1 MMNLAKLS
9 RRFSALMLALVML
22 MTGFV
27 VPAYAQGDW
36 DMLNIRL
43 MWTDANGN
51 TQEAYAAPVSWS
63 QDQSYWVQVTADAP
77 LSALMMNISHP
88 NHAYVFDPADGS
100 TLMNVV
106 DASSLDGTSMVTI
119 NAYENDAWADSFNLY
134 VSTSISMPEEPRQ
147 EPARA
152 TVHVVYKDI
161 FENYLGENYVELVE
175 GDDANN
181 TIYAPSIDGYS
192 ISGADSVFVTVTAD
206 GASPSTV
213 EFYYAKNLAQIP
225 VTVQYKDQNG
235 NLLGE
240 NTVTLTE
247 GDDANNTVYAAEIPG
262 YTLTSEGSVFV
273 SVTADGASPNPVEF
287 YYAKNLAQVP
297 VTVQYKDQNGNLL
310 GENTVTLTEGDDANN
325 TVYATEIPGYTL
337 TSEGS
342 VFVSVT
348 ADGAS
353 PNPVEFWYQKNLAQV
368 PVTVQY
374 KDQNG
379 NLLGENTV
387 TLTEG
392 DDANNTVYAAEI
404 PGYTLTSEGSVFVSV
419 TADGASPNPVEFY
432 YAKNLAQVPVTVQ
445 YKDQNGNLL
454 GENTVTLTE
463 GDDANNTVYATEI
476 PGYTLTG
483 EGSVFVSVT
492 ADGASPNPVEF
503 WYQKNLVQIPV
514 TVQYK
519 DQNGNLLGENT
530 VTLTEGDD
538 ANNTVYATEIPG
550 YTLTSEGSVFVSVT
564 TDGASPNPVEFYY
577 AKNLAQVPVMV
588 QYKDQNGN
596 LLGENTVTLTEGDD
610 ANNTVYATEIPG
622 YTLTSEG
629 SVFVSV
635 TADGASPNPVEFYY
649 AKNLVQVPV
658 TVQYKDQNGNLLG
671 ENTVTLTEGDDAN
684 NTVYATEIP
693 GYTLTSE
700 GSVFV
705 SVTADGA
712 SPNPVEF
719 WYQKNL
725 AQVPVTVQYK
735 DIFENAITEETV
747 VLTEGDDTNNT
758 IYAKQFD
765 GYSISGAES
774 VFVTVTA
781 EGANPNPVVFYYAKN
796 LATADVVV
804 THQSD
809 DGVIYEQGTVTMTE
823 GGDNTV
829 YAKEYEGYTL
839 SPESAAA
846 VTVQVSEQGADPAA
860 VTFYYNKIMPKQA
873 DVLVRHVSTDNEAL
887 AEDAFVTCYEG
898 QENIIQAKEFEG
910 YTLQGEAAVSVTVN
924 SDGMASHSEV
934 VFLYE
939 KIEVPTEAPA
949 PEPPVVEPATA
960 DVVVTHQSDDGVIYE
975 QGTVTMTEGGD
986 NTVYAK
992 EYEGYTLSP
1001 ESAAAVTVQVTEQG
1015 ADPAA
1020 VTFYYNKIL
1029 PKQADVLV
1037 RHVSTDNEALAE
1049 DAFVTCYEGQENI
1062 IQAKEF
1068 EGYTLQGEAAVY
1080 VSVNND
1086 GTASHSEVV
1095 FRYEKIEVPT
1105 EAPETEPPVVE
1116 PATADVVVTHQSDDG
1131 LIYEQGTVTMTEG
1144 GDNTVYAK
1152 EYEGYTL
1159 SPESA
1164 AAVTVQVTEQG
1175 ADPAAVTFYYNK
1187 ILPKQ
1192 ADVLV
1197 RHVSTDNEAL
1207 AEDAF
1212 VTCYEGQENII
1223 QAKEFEGYTLQGEA
1237 AVYVSVNNDGTA
1249 SHSEVVFRYEKI
1261 EVPTEAPAPE
1271 PPVVEPATA
1280 DVVVTY
1286 QSDDGLIYEQGT
1298 VTMTEGG
1305 DNTVY
1310 AKEYEG
1316 YTLSPESASAVTVQV
1331 TEQGAAPAAVTF
1343 YYNKILPKQADVLVR
1358 HASTDNEALAEDVF
1372 VTCYEGQENII
1383 QAKEFEGYTLQ
1394 GEAAVYVTVNNDG
1407 TASHSEVVFLYEKIE
1422 VPTEAPAPE
1431 QDIILNVYFRND
1443 AGEDVASPI
1452 FGKVKNNKTYDV
1464 LANPADLKEGYVLV
1478 SAEKVSVK
1486 VENGVAV
1493 PGEVVFLYKLEEV
1506 ATPTTEPTE
1515 TPAPVVETPIP
1526 QGEMINRFGTVVKA
1540 KTALREG
1547 PGTNHKDKTRL
1558 AKGTVVYMLREELN
1572 EKGEAWVRVL
1582 VDGEIY
1588 YIRTD
1593 CIEVMT
1599 QANSDEWMANEMS
1612 TPVPPFTA
1620 GQLDHPGQPTEEPT
1634 ATPTAE
1640 PTATPTAEPT
1650 ATPTAEPTATP
1661 TAAPTEVPAIY
1672 TGYAL
1677 TTTNVAIRSQVNG
1690 GDETILRLADM
1701 KELVMITGQE
1711 FANGSTWSLVTTLD
1725 GGSGYI
1731 PDANLRHINNEEAQ
1745 YYIDLW
1751 NAAHAT
1757 AIPTEAPTPTP
1768 TVAPTDVPAQ
1778 YAGYAL
1784 TTNTV
1789 ALRTEISAADE
1800 TILRTLEKNELV
1812 MVTGQ
1817 SYANGESWS
1826 LSTTLDNVSG
1836 YIPDGSL
1843 RRINNEEAAYYLD
1856 LWAKEHPTATPT
1868 MAPVTPEPAKISG
1881 YAYTVG
1887 DDVYFRH
1894 QATSMASIIDVL
1906 SKDVVVYVRDQ
1917 DYQSGEAWHVV
1928 QYDGQWGYIRADM
1941 LRMMTV
1947 QEENAYLDSLTTPEP
1962 TPEATIAPPSPNS
1975 LSSYGYVDDSSVNFR
1990 KEPNTSSSRIRQL
2003 KQYAFCLV
2011 LGTTEIDGVTWYRVS
2026 YGGQEGYVHGK
2037 YFKQMTIAELE
2048 EFLDSD
2054 EYLEGIQNNTNAGSN
2069 TNQDFTTGGGIVSAE
2084 DQTVDQ
2090 WTNPNS
2096 GVHVSY
2102 EPFDPF
2108 ATVAPVETPVPTE
2121 TVTIPVVPTTTLEPI
2136 PTMDVTYPTGNDERG
2151 GSGILGWVIAVVLIA
2166 VIGGGAYAYVTYTNN
2181 KRKAAQRAAAR
2192 RAQAAAQQRQNEAR
2206 PYARSAQVNQPRTG
2220 TYPNQAAQRPMS
2232 GTAQPVRRPQ
2242 QPESFA
2248 RPVEGEQP
2256 RQADYTANYRNPNT
2270 AETARPVGRRSAYRA
2285 QQTQQ
2290 NGYTASYRKVEENGD
2305 FKPEKDNGD
2314 FE

>member
-1 MMNLAKLS
+1 M
-9 RRFSALMLALVML
+9 
-22 MTGFV
+22 
-27 VPAYAQGDW
+27 
-36 DMLNIRL
+36 
-43 MWTDANGN
+43 
-51 TQEAYAAPVSWS
+51 
-63 QDQSYWVQVTADAP
+63 
-77 LSALMMNISHP
+77 
-88 NHAYVFDPADGS
+88 
-100 TLMNVV
+100 
-106 DASSLDGTSMVTI
+106 
-119 NAYENDAWADSFNLY
+119 
-134 VSTSISMPEEPRQ
+134 
-147 EPARA
+147 
-152 TVHVVYKDI
+152 
-161 FENYLGENYVELVE
+161 
-175 GDDANN
+175 
-181 TIYAPSIDGYS
+181 
-192 ISGADSVFVTVTAD
+192 
-206 GASPSTV
+206 
-213 EFYYAKNLAQIP
+213 
-225 VTVQYKDQNG
+225 
-235 NLLGE
+235 
-240 NTVTLTE
+240 
-247 GDDANNTVYAAEIPG
+247 
-262 YTLTSEGSVFV
+262 FV

-287 YYAKNLAQVP
+287 WYQKNLAQVP

-374 KDQNG
+374 KDIF
-379 NLLGENTV
+379 ENTIEEE
-387 TLTEG
+387 TIILAEG
-392 DDANNTVYAAEI
+392 DDVNNTVYA
-404 PGYTLTSEGSVFVSV
+404 
-419 TADGASPNPVEFY
+419 
-432 YAKNLAQVPVTVQ
+432 K
-445 YKDQNGNLL
+445 
-454 GENTVTLTE
+454 
-463 GDDANNTVYATEI
+463 
-476 PGYTLTG
+476 
-483 EGSVFVSVT
+483 
-492 ADGASPNPVEF
+492 
-503 WYQKNLVQIPV
+503 QI
-514 TVQYK
+514 
-519 DQNGNLLGENT
+519 
-530 VTLTEGDD
+530 
-538 ANNTVYATEIPG
+538 
-550 YTLTSEGSVFVSVT
+550 
-564 TDGASPNPVEFYY
+564 
-577 AKNLAQVPVMV
+577 
-588 QYKDQNGN
+588 
-596 LLGENTVTLTEGDD
+596 
-610 ANNTVYATEIPG
+610 
-622 YTLTSEG
+622 
-629 SVFVSV
+629 
-635 TADGASPNPVEFYY
+635 
-649 AKNLVQVPV
+649 
-658 TVQYKDQNGNLLG
+658 
-671 ENTVTLTEGDDAN
+671 
-684 NTVYATEIP
+684 
-693 GYTLTSE
+693 
-700 GSVFV
+700 
-705 SVTADGA
+705 
-712 SPNPVEF
+712 
-719 WYQKNL
+719 
-725 AQVPVTVQYK
+725 
-735 DIFENAITEETV
+735 
-747 VLTEGDDTNNT
+747 
-758 IYAKQFD
+758 D

-781 EGANPNPVVFYYAKN
+781 DGANPNPVVFYYAKN

-809 DGVIYEQGTVTMTE
+809 DGLIYEQGTITMTE
-823 GGDNTV
+823 GEDNTV

-839 SPESAAA
+839 SPESAAT
-846 VTVQVSEQGADPAA
+846 VTVQVTEQGADPAA
-860 VTFYYNKIMPKQA
+860 VTFYYNKIQPKQV
-873 DVLVRHVSTDNEAL
+873 DVLVRHMSTDNELL
-887 AEDAFVTCYEG
+887 AEDTFVTCYEG
-898 QENIIQAKEFEG
+898 QENIIQAQQFEG
-910 YTLQGEAAVSVTVN
+910 YTLQSDAAVYVTVN
-924 SDGMASHSEV
+924 SDGTASHSEV
-934 VFLYE
+934 IFQYV
-939 KIEVPTEAPA
+939 KDVVPTEVPTEAPA
-949 PEPPVVEPATA
+949 TEPPVTEPPVTEPPVTEPPVTEPPVVAPATA
-960 DVVVTHQSDDGVIYE
+960 DVVVTYQSDDGLIYE
-975 QGTVTMTEGGD
+975 QGTITMVEGED

-1020 VTFYYNKIL
+1020 VTFYYNKIH
-1029 PKQADVLV
+1029 PKQV
-1037 RHVSTDNEALAE
+1037 
-1049 DAFVTCYEGQENI
+1049 
-1062 IQAKEF
+1062 
-1068 EGYTLQGEAAVY
+1068 
-1080 VSVNND
+1080 
-1086 GTASHSEVV
+1086 
-1095 FRYEKIEVPT
+1095 
-1105 EAPETEPPVVE
+1105 
-1116 PATADVVVTHQSDDG
+1116 
-1131 LIYEQGTVTMTEG
+1131 
-1144 GDNTVYAK
+1144 
-1152 EYEGYTL
+1152 
-1159 SPESA
+1159 
-1164 AAVTVQVTEQG
+1164 
-1175 ADPAAVTFYYNK
+1175 
-1187 ILPKQ
+1187 
-1192 ADVLV
+1192 
-1197 RHVSTDNEAL
+1197 
-1207 AEDAF
+1207 
-1212 VTCYEGQENII
+1212 
-1223 QAKEFEGYTLQGEA
+1223 
-1237 AVYVSVNNDGTA
+1237 
-1249 SHSEVVFRYEKI
+1249 
-1261 EVPTEAPAPE
+1261 
-1271 PPVVEPATA
+1271 
-1280 DVVVTY
+1280 
-1286 QSDDGLIYEQGT
+1286 
-1298 VTMTEGG
+1298 
-1305 DNTVY
+1305 
-1310 AKEYEG
+1310 
-1316 YTLSPESASAVTVQV
+1316 
-1331 TEQGAAPAAVTF
+1331 
-1343 YYNKILPKQADVLVR
+1343 DVLVR
-1358 HASTDNEALAEDVF
+1358 HATVDNEALAEDVF

-1383 QAKEFEGYTLQ
+1383 QAQQIEGYTLQ
-1394 GEAAVYVTVNNDG
+1394 GDATVYVTVNSDG
-1407 TASHSEVVFLYEKIE
+1407 TASHSEVVFLFEKIE
-1422 VPTEAPAPE
+1422 VPTEEPVTEP
-1431 QDIILNVYFRND
+1431 
-1443 AGEDVASPI
+1443 S
-1452 FGKVKNNKTYDV
+1452 
-1464 LANPADLKEGYVLV
+1464 
-1478 SAEKVSVK
+1478 
-1486 VENGVAV
+1486 
-1493 PGEVVFLYKLEEV
+1493 
-1506 ATPTTEPTE
+1506 ATPTTEPTATPTVE
-1515 TPAPVVETPIP
+1515 PVITPTTEPTATPAPVVETPIP
-1526 QGEMINRFGTVVKA
+1526 QGTMINRFGTVVKA

-1599 QANSDEWMANEMS
+1599 QANSDEWMASEMA

-1620 GQLDHPGQPTEEPT
+1620 EQLDHPEQPTEEPTEEPT

-1640 PTATPTAEPT
+1640 PTATPTA
-1650 ATPTAEPTATP
+1650 TPTAEPTATP
-1661 TAAPTEVPAIY
+1661 TVAPTEVPAIY

-1701 KELVMITGQE
+1701 KELVMISGQE

-1725 GGSGYI
+1725 GSSGYI

-1751 NAAHAT
+1751 NDAHAT
-1757 AIPTEAPTPTP
+1757 AIPTNVPTPTP
-1768 TVAPTDVPAQ
+1768 TAAPTQVPAQ

-1789 ALRTEISAADE
+1789 ALRTEISTADE
-1800 TILRTLEKNELV
+1800 TILRTLQKSELV

-1941 LRMMTV
+1941 LRMMSV

-1975 LSSYGYVDDSSVNFR
+1975 LSSYGYVNDSSVNFR

-2121 TVTIPVVPTTTLEPI
+2121 TVTIPVAPTTTLEPI

-2166 VIGGGAYAYVTYTNN
+2166 VIGGGVYAYVTYTNN

-2242 QPESFA
+2242 QPGSFA
-2248 RPVEGEQP
+2248 RPAETEQP
-2256 RQADYTANYRNPNT
+2256 KQADYTANYRNPNT
-2270 AETARPVGRRSAYRA
+2270 AENPRPVGRRSAYRA
-2285 QQTQQ
+2285 QQNQQ
-2290 NGYTASYRKVEENGD
+2290 NGYTASYRNVEENGD